1 MKLELINLE
10 KLLMDNNIKSSL
22 EKIGYKK
29 LFPKD
34 FNINDYDVISL
45 TEKNGNKINLYR
57 NKKEKQKLDDNV
69 NFSSSWRVFNSH
81 L

>member
-1 MKLELINLE
+1 
-10 KLLMDNNIKSSL
+10 MDNNIKLLL

-29 LFPKD
+29 FLPKD

-45 TEKNGNKINLYR
+45 TEKNGNKISLYR
-57 NKKEKQKLDDNV
+57 NKKEKQELDDNV
-69 NFSSSWRVFNSH
+69 NFSISWRVFNSH

>member
-1 MKLELINLE
+1 
-10 KLLMDNNIKSSL
+10 MDNNIKSSL

-29 LFPKD
+29 LLPKGFD
-34 FNINDYDVISL
+34 IDDYDIISL

-57 NKKEKQKLDDNV
+57 NKKEKQELDDNV

>member
-1 MKLELINLE
+1 
-10 KLLMDNNIKSSL
+10 MDNNIKSSL

-29 LFPKD
+29 LLPKD

-57 NKKEKQKLDDNV
+57 NKKEKQELDDNV
-69 NFSSSWRVFNSH
+69 NFSSSWRIFNSH

>member
-1 MKLELINLE
+1 
-10 KLLMDNNIKSSL
+10 MDNNIKSPL

-57 NKKEKQKLDDNV
+57 NKKEKQKLDDNE